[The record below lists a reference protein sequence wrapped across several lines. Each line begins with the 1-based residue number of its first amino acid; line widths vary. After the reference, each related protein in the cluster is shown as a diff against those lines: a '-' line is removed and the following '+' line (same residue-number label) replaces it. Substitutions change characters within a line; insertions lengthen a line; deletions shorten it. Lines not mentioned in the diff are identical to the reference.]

1 MNPSLYSELIS
12 RLAEFHFKRQ
22 GQWLREGVCPACGKK
37 ELYAYADSPW
47 VLKCGRLNKCNY
59 SVHVRDLY
67 PDLFENPCHVYPDV
81 PENSP
86 NATADAY
93 MSHERGFDLKKVSGW
108 YSQEYYFDAARNIG
122 SATVRFA
129 VGNGY
134 WERLVNKRFAH
145 QKARF
150 RPGMSYQGQWWAPP
164 TGQLTNAREIWLV
177 EGIFD
182 AIALFHHRSF
192 FPVFPLPQIQ
202 RQAAG

>member
-1 MNPSLYSELIS
+1 M
-12 RLAEFHFKRQ
+12 
-22 GQWLREGVCPACGKK
+22 REGVCPACGKK

-145 QKARF
+145 QKAAFSSRDVVS
-150 RPGMSYQGQWWAPP
+150 GAMVGA
-164 TGQLTNAREIWLV
+164 T
-177 EGIFD
+177 D
-182 AIALFHHRSF
+182 RS
-192 FPVFPLPQIQ
+192 VDQYS
-202 RQAAG
+202 

>member
-93 MSHERGFDLKKVSGW
+93 MSHERGFDLKNDLRLQG
-108 YSQEYYFDAARNIG
+108 FLNP
-122 SATVRFA
+122 
-129 VGNGY
+129 GY
-134 WERLVNKRFAH
+134 QNRKYR
-145 QKARF
+145 
-150 RPGMSYQGQWWAPP
+150 
-164 TGQLTNAREIWLV
+164 
-177 EGIFD
+177 
-182 AIALFHHRSF
+182 
-192 FPVFPLPQIQ
+192 
-202 RQAAG
+202 